1 MVPSKVQQSVV
12 IHVLFCVGSYF
23 LHVRTYQAEAEV
35 AERSK
40 ACERKRQREAREAAA
55 EKEHA
60 AAGLLV
66 AHEQATV
73 TDNCTDD
80 STDTA
85 FASRQFETPAELSF
99 DEEKAL
105 FEYWFESLGR
115 GAVLP
120 LS

>member
-1 MVPSKVQQSVV
+1 M
-12 IHVLFCVGSYF
+12 
-23 LHVRTYQAEAEV
+23 
-35 AERSK
+35 
-40 ACERKRQREAREAAA
+40 
-55 EKEHA
+55 
-60 AAGLLV
+60 
-66 AHEQATV
+66 

>member
-1 MVPSKVQQSVV
+1 M
-12 IHVLFCVGSYF
+12 
-23 LHVRTYQAEAEV
+23 
-35 AERSK
+35 
-40 ACERKRQREAREAAA
+40 
-55 EKEHA
+55 
-60 AAGLLV
+60 
-66 AHEQATV
+66 

-105 FEYWFESLGR
+105 IERWFESLGR